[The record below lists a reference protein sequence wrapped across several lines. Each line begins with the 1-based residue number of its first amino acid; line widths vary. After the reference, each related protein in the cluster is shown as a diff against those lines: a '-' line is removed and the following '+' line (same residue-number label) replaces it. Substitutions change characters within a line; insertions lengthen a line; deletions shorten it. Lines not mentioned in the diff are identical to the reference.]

1 MTLLLDAFAVAAVIG
16 ALVFLWRG
24 RGRGCADCAP
34 RRGAESRVSLADLR
48 ASARRAAERR

>member
-24 RGRGCADCAP
+24 RRTGCGDCAP

>member
-24 RGRGCADCAP
+24 RRTGCGDCTP
-34 RRGAESRVSLADLR
+34 GRGAESRVSLTDLR